1 MTPTP
6 SDALRALEP
15 ATRDANAFK
24 ARSALIAM
32 RAIVARAGAD
42 ADALCAAGAASAWP
56 HVFARAASAQDAV
69 RADAVA
75 TLEAFVAA
83 RCVRASDA
91 VARLGSAWTRAH
103 WRARESALKV
113 FSGTLSRGCA
123 REDDAR
129 EMFKRACDS
138 MGDRESAVR
147 DAAFACASAARA
159 AFPEATAEEFEL
171 ARNDLRPQHAKAL
184 ERLLTTTTTTTTA
197 TTATECADDVPLR
210 STAAAV
216 VADGL
221 VPPPP
226 ERISN
231 EHELKRAMHAA
242 ARDLHPE
249 QDWLKRIAAMVRLE
263 AIALGGGSVAFEDAF
278 TSSLGKAKEAITAQV
293 NDRRSAVV
301 KQASHLLAALA
312 RHATASFEPYAEHFI
327 MALLKTTVITVG
339 VIAESGDA
347 GIKGIIAHCQSPK
360 VVMKLSAAAREERAP
375 KARACAVEYLSLIL
389 QTWDLNKKYLECIGD
404 ALQTCIS
411 DADATV
417 RNNAKACVEI
427 LSETSPT
434 SSSRDGFARVDSKLS
449 GSAQDVMSMD
459 SASEVTSD
467 QRGGRAQRDTADEH
481 ASVRD
486 RSRSASRATRRLGG
500 ASRVAP
506 VPVDDVPA
514 PAPSRPTRD
523 VFTAI
528 EFAEHIERA
537 GNRAGRVEAS
547 ARLRDALDAS
557 DARIHGSQ
565 AARFEA
571 QATKRVAKIVKLLLA
586 YAADANELVCDAALE
601 SMSTLAYVA
610 RDEFRPSLPSA
621 CSSAFERLVDAREA
635 TRALAAECLASFG
648 DVYEPN
654 ALAPALLCALKGA
667 STARVKTGVLEF
679 ALYVFCGRGG
689 GSGEVAF
696 NPASVTTTIEA
707 WIDMVCDMV
716 SDIDETMAKAA
727 AANLAAIHSH
737 VDGAVVPRRVNAL
750 YEYSARVRF
759 MDAVERRAP
768 KLAQAL
774 QSLVDLQEPPIRAE
788 PKVTRTPHGAP
799 KSFNRVADD
808 VDDDDFERDGFENQN
823 VASFMNGASYES
835 MYVEATTTST
845 SPESPN
851 VGIGQRIVR
860 ALEDMRDD
868 DEARVVR
875 GLLAVARAASSDV
888 KAFTPYLALV
898 APRAC
903 AALNDSRSIVA
914 AHAVYVMRSIFE
926 RDGGM
931 RADDA
936 AVALAPLL
944 NDASAAAVA
953 PLTCVRMMVS
963 HASTRELEGALPKI
977 IRAIVAAC
985 ESDHVAVRQLAVR
998 VLGACQSTLGQAWMA
1013 PYVEALPPSRQT
1025 MITHFAAAA

>member
-1 MTPTP
+1 MTPAP

-32 RAIVARAGAD
+32 RAIVTRAGAD

-83 RCVRASDA
+83 QCVRASDA
-91 VARLGSAWTRAH
+91 VARLAPAWTHAN

-113 FSGTLSRGCA
+113 FSGTLSRDGCA

-147 DAAFACASAARA
+147 DAAFACASAAHA
-159 AFPEATAEEFEL
+159 AYPEAMAEEFEL

-184 ERLLTTTTTTTTA
+184 ERLLTTTTATTTT
-197 TTATECADDVPLR
+197 TTERADDVPPR
-210 STAAAV
+210 STVAAV

-278 TSSLGKAKEAITAQV
+278 TSALGKAKEAITAQV

-327 MALLKTTVITVG
+327 MSLLKTTVITVG

-347 GIKGIIAHCQSPK
+347 GIRGIIAHCQSPK
-360 VVMKLSAAAREERAP
+360 VVVKLSAAAREERAP

-404 ALQTCIS
+404 TLQTCIT

-417 RNNAKACVEI
+417 RNNARACVEI
-427 LSETSPT
+427 LSVTSPT
-434 SSSRDGFARVDSKLS
+434 SSRDGFTRVDSKLS

-459 SASEVTSD
+459 SGSEVTSD
-467 QRGGRAQRDTADEH
+467 QRGGRAQRDTGDER
-481 ASVRD
+481 ASARD

-500 ASRVAP
+500 ASRVAH

-514 PAPSRPTRD
+514 PAPPRPTRD

-547 ARLRDALDAS
+547 ARVRDALDAS

-565 AARFEA
+565 AARLEA

-601 SMSTLAYVA
+601 SMSTLAYVS

-654 ALAPALLCALKGA
+654 ALAPALLYALKGA

-689 GSGEVAF
+689 GSGDVAF
-696 NPASVTTTIEA
+696 VPASVTTTIET

-716 SDIDETMAKAA
+716 SDIDETMSKAA

-774 QSLVDLQEPPIRAE
+774 QSLVDLEEPPIRAE
-788 PKVTRTPHGAP
+788 PKVARTPHGAP
-799 KSFNRVADD
+799 KSFNGVAMD
-808 VDDDDFERDGFENQN
+808 VDDDFERDGFEDQN
-823 VASFMNGASYES
+823 IASLMNGASYES
-835 MYVEATTTST
+835 MYAEATTPST
-845 SPESPN
+845 SPVVAESPN

-888 KAFTPYLALV
+888 EAFTPYLALV

-903 AALNDSRSIVA
+903 AALNDSRPIVA
-914 AHAVYVMRSIFE
+914 AHAVYAMRSIFE

-944 NDASAAAVA
+944 NDTSVAVVA
-953 PLTCVRMMVS
+953 PLTCVRMVVS
-963 HASTRELEGALPKI
+963 RASTRELEGALPKI
-977 IRAIVAAC
+977 VRAIVAAC
-985 ESDHVAVRQLAVR
+985 DSDHVAVRQLAVR
-998 VLGACQSTLGQAWMA
+998 VLGACQSTLGEAWMA
-1013 PYVEALPPSRQT
+1013 PYVEALPPSRRT